1 MRIPLLAGR
10 ASDPAPVAVSAS
22 QFFEGIDGPW
32 STFELRVGTPA
43 QNIRFLP
50 GTSSTLTTV
59 VLPEGCQGQPKE
71 CAENRGG
78 AFNKTASSTWDEIGL
93 FGLGFE
99 KGLGYSDNGDF
110 GHDTVGLGYLGSG
123 GPVVNNS
130 VVAGVAG
137 SEFYL
142 AVLGLKPEPTNFTTQ
157 NDPQPSFMQ
166 LLKKEAKIP
175 SLSYSYTAGA
185 PYRLNKALGSLILG
199 GYDTSKFQDTNK
211 THTLLSDQSRD
222 ITVGIKSI
230 TTNATGSDNDS
241 NLLPSGLIS
250 SYIDS
255 SIAELYLPLDAC
267 KAFEKAFGLNYN
279 DTAEMY
285 LVDDKLHD
293 KLTKNNPSVTLSI
306 TAAIEG
312 GDTFDVTLPYASF
325 DLQAKPPLVKN
336 ATRYFPLKRAANDT
350 QYTLGRTFLQEAYLI
365 VDYERS
371 TFAVHPRVWNASA
384 VSHIVPLLPPSA
396 ETSTPPQ
403 APDANGESGLSA
415 GAIAGAS
422 VGAIAAFVLI
432 IVLPLWFFLIVPR
445 RRRAAEFKNKEA
457 EQTAASSSDGN
468 DAAAAGAGE
477 TPTDQ
482 MTAEIEGDR
491 PTPEVEGDKP
501 TPEVEGDRP
510 TPEVEGSK
518 PTPEVEGSTPTPEV
532 QGSEPTEKGTMQSD
546 PHSSSSPQP
555 AELFTPPPELL
566 GVEIHEMP
574 GSDVPELPG
583 DHVRRPLSFTRS
595 SRSSSMSS
603 RSGEFWEE
611 GRRRES
617 QQPNP

>member
-1 MRIPLLAGR
+1 MRIPSLRAR

-59 VLPEGCQGQPKE
+59 VLPEGCQGQSKD

-78 AFNKTASSTWDEIGL
+78 VFNKTASTTWSEIGL
-93 FGLGFE
+93 FNLGFE
-99 KGLGYSDNGDF
+99 KGLGYNDNGDF

-130 VVAGVAG
+130 IVAGVAG

-142 AVLGLKPEPTNFTTQ
+142 SVLGLKPEPTNFTTQ
-157 NDPQPSFMQ
+157 NDPQPSFME
-166 LLKKEAKIP
+166 LLKKQGKIP

-185 PYRLNKALGSLILG
+185 PYRLNKALGSLVLG
-199 GYDTSKFQDTNK
+199 GYDTSKFEDTNK
-211 THTLLSDQSRD
+211 THHFFSDQSRD
-222 ITVGIKSI
+222 LTVGIQSI
-230 TTNATGSDNDS
+230 TTNATGDESS
-241 NLLPSGLIS
+241 LLPSGLIN

-267 KAFEKAFGLNYN
+267 QAFEKAFGLDYN
-279 DTAEMY
+279 ETAGMY
-285 LVDDKLHD
+285 FVDDKLHS
-293 KLTKNNPSVTLSI
+293 KLTKDNPSVTLSI
-306 TAAIEG
+306 TTAVEG
-312 GDTFDVTLPYASF
+312 GDSFNVTLPYASF
-325 DLQAKPPLVKN
+325 DLQAKPPRVKN
-336 ATRYFPLKRAANDT
+336 ETRYFPLKRADNDT
-350 QYTLGRTFLQEAYLI
+350 QYTLGRTFLQEAYLV

-371 TFAVHPRVWNASA
+371 SFAVHPRVWNASA
-384 VSHIVPLLPPSA
+384 VSHVVAILPPSD
-396 ETSTPPQ
+396 ETS
-403 APDANGESGLSA
+403 APTAPSADMGNSGLSS

-422 VGAIAAFVLI
+422 VGAIVAFVLLI
-432 IVLPLWFFLIVPR
+432 ILPLWFFLIVPR
-445 RRRAAEFKNKEA
+445 RRRAAEMKSAKS
-457 EQTAASSSDGN
+457 EQAAASSTDGAEG
-468 DAAAAGAGE
+468 AAAAASSGE
-477 TPTDQ
+477 TPEDER
-482 MTAEIEGDR
+482 TAEIEGDT
-491 PTPEVEGDKP
+491 PKPEVEGDTP
-501 TPEVEGDRP
+501 RPEVEGDTP

-532 QGSEPTEKGTMQSD
+532 EGSEPTPKGTMSELGAGTMSEL
-546 PHSSSSPQP
+546 PTPYSPQP

-583 DHVRRPLSFTRS
+583 SEVPHTERKEDGV
-595 SRSSSMSS
+595 
-603 RSGEFWEE
+603 
-611 GRRRES
+611 
-617 QQPNP
+617 